1 MPSDTTPPFQP
12 DMNNRE
18 QRLLALLQNISLAV
32 ARDSTIEAAF
42 RDVLNFICQFM
53 DWPLGHVYIWSQAAQ
68 ALVSSHIWYTADASA
83 ILPFRELSEATQFHP
98 GEGTLGMVWDTG
110 EAISILDVNN
120 SNVFVRKMPAEEEGV
135 RSYFA
140 FPIMVSGQV
149 MAVLEFF
156 SPESVPPDPDMT
168 SVINHVSAL
177 LGLAMQRHQM
187 IAQLQTSEAQLAEA
201 QRTAHVGHWEWNL
214 TRNEVTW
221 SPELYRIYGLDSQN
235 FTPTYGGFLEHI
247 HPDDAEYVQHKVREA
262 SENGRSF
269 NYFHRIVR
277 PNGVVRVVHARGRP
291 LYDQVGKII
300 KLHGTAQ
307 DITEQ
312 KEAEIKLA
320 QSVRQLSALME
331 IGQAIAATLDLEQI
345 SQLVLTLV
353 RPLINA
359 EAVILFLYKSDMLEV
374 AAFEGSNIQDMHGLR
389 VSPDTGIA
397 GEVWQ
402 TGQSLFL
409 SGETCT
415 SRLSADLTDKAGY
428 RPEAMLAVPLRWRD
442 RSVGVL
448 EATHLNPQAF
458 AEDDLRLLEMAAAW
472 TAIAI
477 GNARQYEQ
485 LQRRLKEQDALV
497 TISNALTETLD
508 LSELLKLIVTQIR
521 KIITNADWTAIH
533 LQQSRSGELEMV
545 ASAGLEIDPGDYL
558 LQSGQ
563 GIAGSVIAHGGVI
576 NVADLQTDPRRLPID
591 EEIQTRS
598 LLVAPIESRLR
609 RIGTIS
615 VQSRTLGG
623 FKAEDER
630 LLTVLGVQ
638 AGMAIENARLFSVQ
652 RRARERAER
661 QRERM
666 RHMARRV
673 VEAQEEERVRIARE
687 LHDESGQS
695 LTSLKISLDLIR
707 ATIPPELADVRQ
719 SLSDV
724 LDLTDQTINNL
735 RLLSHNLR
743 PPGLDVYGL
752 DAALEGLCQDIQVH
766 TGTTVIY
773 SGAKLPDLPDLS
785 ALGLY
790 RFAQEALTN
799 ALKHGKSSEIHVDL
813 SLDSDRITLKV
824 TDNGVGFVPPNLE
837 FSLPSEG
844 SGLVGMAERLEM
856 VNGRLMINS
865 SPGAG
870 SELRAVVPY
879 ITEET

>member
-1 MPSDTTPPFQP
+1 MPSNNPSASLPHTS
-12 DMNNRE
+12 NRE
-18 QRLLALLQNISLAV
+18 QRMLTLLQNISLAV
-32 ARDSTIEAAF
+32 AKDESIEAAF
-42 RDVLNFICQFM
+42 SDVLTSICRYM
-53 DWPLGHVYIWSQAAQ
+53 EWPLGHVYIWSQAAQ
-68 ALVSSHIWYTADASA
+68 ALVSSRIWYTADASA
-83 ILPFRELSEATQFHP
+83 IRPFRELSEATQFHP
-98 GEGTLGMVWDTG
+98 GEGTLGIVWETG

-135 RSYFA
+135 RAYFA
-140 FPIMVSGQV
+140 FPILIAGQA

-187 IAQLQTSEAQLAEA
+187 IAKLQTSEAQLAEA

-214 TRNEVTW
+214 TRNEVFW
-221 SPELYRIYGLDSQN
+221 SPELYRIYGLDSQA
-235 FTPTYGGFLEHI
+235 FTPTYGGFLDHI

-262 SENGRSF
+262 YENGRSF

-277 PNGVVRVVHARGRP
+277 PNGVVRVVHARGRA
-291 LYDQVGKII
+291 LLDQAGKII

-312 KEAEIKLA
+312 KETELKLA
-320 QSVRQLSALME
+320 QSVRQLSAMME
-331 IGQAIAATLDLEQI
+331 IGQAIAATLDLQQI
-345 SQLVLTLV
+345 SHLVLTLV

-359 EAVILFLYKSDMLEV
+359 EAVILFLYKNEMLEV
-374 AAFEGSNIQDMHGLR
+374 AAFEGSVRDMHGLR
-389 VSPDTGIA
+389 VSPKSGIA

-409 SGETCT
+409 AGEACT
-415 SRLSADLTDKAGY
+415 TRLSTDLTDKADY

-458 AEDDLRLLEMAAAW
+458 SEDDLHLLEMAAAW

-485 LQRRLKEQDALV
+485 IQRRLNEQDALV
-497 TISNALTETLD
+497 TISNALTETLE
-508 LSELLKLIVTQIR
+508 LSELLDLMVSQIQR
-521 KIITNADWTAIH
+521 IIAQAEWTAIH
-533 LQQSRSGELEMV
+533 LQQSRGGELEMV
-545 ASAGLEIDPGDYL
+545 ASAGLEIDPHDYL
-558 LQSGQ
+558 IQAGE
-563 GIAGSVIAHGGVI
+563 GIAGSVIANGGVI

-591 EEIQTRS
+591 EEIRTRS

-615 VQSRTLGG
+615 VQSTTPGSFR
-623 FKAEDER
+623 KEDER

-673 VEAQEEERVRIARE
+673 VEAQEEERMRIARE

-707 ATIPPELADVRQ
+707 SSLPEELSDVRQ

-724 LDLTDQTINNL
+724 LNLTDQTINNL

-752 DAALEGLCQDIQVH
+752 DAALEGLCQDIQAH
-766 TGTTVIY
+766 TATTVIY
-773 SGAKLPDLPDLS
+773 HGTELPDLPDLS

-790 RFAQEALTN
+790 RFAQEAMTN
-799 ALKHGKSSEIHVDL
+799 ALKHAKPTEIHVDL
-813 SLDSDRITLKV
+813 SLDSDTITLRV
-824 TDNGVGFVPPNLE
+824 MDNGLGFVPPNLE
-837 FSLPSEG
+837 LSLPSEG
-844 SGLVGMAERLEM
+844 SGLVGMIERLEM
-856 VNGRLMINS
+856 ANGRLIIDS
-865 SPGAG
+865 APGQG
-870 SELRAVVPY
+870 SKLTAVVPY
-879 ITEET
+879 ITEEK